1 MKKNLKILIH
11 SGDYVPNVGNAFVQN
26 GAKYIVNHA
35 TGHSCELFYSTAQ
48 PYWFYLNRHIEPKQ
62 PTFFEDAVNRGLRRL
77 GLERATLPE
86 PKRPNDHVPDSQIFS
101 VMEHAR
107 YDLLIVPGMTIC
119 SEYIRVNGRA
129 VLQAVRNGAKVLFL
143 GAGGEFYDKNEN
155 VEFLNFLDAV
165 QPIGIRTRDV
175 GTYEMLKDWHKDVCL
190 GMDCAFFANDFFK
203 PPQLAIDPYI
213 ASNFDMGEEPEFI
226 NAFPHVVRTNH
237 RAVGPVHEKIFARRN
252 MMISDVPTDYL
263 TVYANAKEVYSDRV
277 HACVVSLAYGT
288 PVRFYYKTP
297 RSGLFGPVNAESVAN
312 ELTVLDRDHFQK
324 IKNEQVEWTRRVI
337 ESHFNLE

>member
-1 MKKNLKILIH
+1 MKILIH
-11 SGDYVPNVGNAFVQN
+11 SGATITNVGNEFVQK
-26 GAKYIVNHA
+26 GAEYIIKKA
-35 TGHSCELFYSTAQ
+35 TNDKPDIFFSSAHPS
-48 PYWFYLNRHIEPKQ
+48 WFYLNRFIGSKQ
-62 PTFFEDAVNRGLRRL
+62 PTFFEDGVKRALRRF
-77 GLERATLPE
+77 GYDQPPPSKSETASEIVPE
-86 PKRPNDHVPDSQIFS
+86 GQVFS
-101 VMEHAR
+101 VMANAR

-119 SEYIRVNGRA
+119 AEYIRVAGPA

-143 GAGGEFYDKNEN
+143 GAGGEFYDKKEN

-175 GTYEMLKDWHKDVCL
+175 GTYEMLKGWNMDVCL

-203 PPQLAIDPYI
+203 PPQLALDPFV

-226 NAFPHVVRTNH
+226 KSIPNVVRTNH
-237 RAVGPVHEKIFARRN
+237 CANFPVLEAVYKLLNV
-252 MMISDVPTDYL
+252 MVSDVPTDYL

-297 RSGLFGPVNAESVAN
+297 RSGLFGPVGAEAVAK

>member
-1 MKKNLKILIH
+1 
-11 SGDYVPNVGNAFVQN
+11 
-26 GAKYIVNHA
+26 
-35 TGHSCELFYSTAQ
+35 
-48 PYWFYLNRHIEPKQ
+48 
-62 PTFFEDAVNRGLRRL
+62 
-77 GLERATLPE
+77 
-86 PKRPNDHVPDSQIFS
+86 
-101 VMEHAR
+101 
-107 YDLLIVPGMTIC
+107 
-119 SEYIRVNGRA
+119 
-129 VLQAVRNGAKVLFL
+129 
-143 GAGGEFYDKNEN
+143 
-155 VEFLNFLDAV
+155 
-165 QPIGIRTRDV
+165 
-175 GTYEMLKDWHKDVCL
+175 MLKAWHKDVFL

-203 PPQLAIDPYI
+203 PPQLALDPFV
-213 ASNFDMGEEPEFI
+213 ASNFDMGEEPDFI
-226 NAFPHVVRTNH
+226 KGFPHVVRTNH
-237 RAVGPVHEKIFARRN
+237 RAIGPVHEKIFARKN